1 MSHGP
6 HFATPFL
13 PYWPD
18 FLDSRD
24 NYFRRDPSKSIS
36 AEIKYVDDNS
46 MFMEPFDLSK
56 PRSDIEHKHNTASAA
71 FDSDNDGLTMPTE
84 TPDQKDARMNEEAR
98 LEEEEEEALLCQSEN
113 DDDDFSEDDEIET
126 QASSM
131 KCVDHDTEYKC
142 ENVDAC
148 VNTTDNFLIDDVNF
162 KATLL
167 PESPSTF
174 NKSLSLVSCD
184 GEQVISHNTGQNN
197 FDRHVPISDQD
208 TGLRNVNDKE
218 LTSIHENS
226 VKSRLKSS
234 ENPFLPFVFQ
244 QPHPGLHYLAT
255 PPAIAHSESNPSLA
269 GLHYLATPP
278 AIAHSE
284 SNPSL
289 AGLHY
294 LASPP
299 AIAHSESNPSLA
311 GLHYLATPPAIAH
324 SESNPS
330 LAALEQHV
338 RQIDSRRSQSEFEKF
353 RCSMGFL
360 EDQNQ
365 SSNCLVSCKES
376 VDKRMIDEM
385 SFIDGETSEKD
396 ECSQSV
402 NHSVGK
408 LCPTCDLDYDHM
420 KGPCATCHVCM
431 KMFACRSAM
440 EIHMRSH
447 TKERPFKC
455 VFCERAFSTRGNLR
469 QHQVIHKPI
478 DIKESS
484 PFMSNQLHVVDCSN
498 PARYEQRGRNIGSN
512 QLHASNISYSDS
524 LQTLRENAFSQ
535 TQLLDDI
542 NHVTSAETD
551 VNDINVKCDDQD
563 SKNSSVSLRS
573 MSPTLDNDDVDG
585 GGEPTVVPLCV
596 RQRSPDNASCSPVC
610 QSTPSQCRAD
620 DQNRICVNSSETSNS
635 DFRLDSADYRPI
647 IVSVTMA
654 ETVTTGIITNTNNN
668 NNNIASFPDGN
679 DRTKKD
685 TPGTSKSDEISD
697 SVLKY
702 PRHMCHVCNKPFSSA
717 SALQIHTRTHTGDK
731 PFKCSVCNKVSLLCC
746 VVRQVLALEMIC
758 CTLW

>member
-1 MSHGP
+1 MGVHRSKPALRMIHRCPCCNRPCGNILQLQQHIRTQHPQMSHGP

-24 NYFRRDPSKSIS
+24 KYFRRDPSKSIS

-46 MFMEPFDLSK
+46 MFMEPLDVSK
-56 PRSDIEHKHNTASAA
+56 PHSDIERKHNTASAA
-71 FDSDNDGLTMPTE
+71 FDSEHDGLTMPTE

-98 LEEEEEEALLCQSEN
+98 LEEKEEAALLCQSEN
-113 DDDDFSEDDEIET
+113 DDEIET
-126 QASSM
+126 QTSSM

-148 VNTTDNFLIDDVNF
+148 VNTTDNCLIDDVNF

-184 GEQVISHNTGQNN
+184 GEQVISHNTNTGQNN

-208 TGLRNVNDKE
+208 TGLRNVNEKE
-218 LTSIHENS
+218 LTSIYENS

-244 QPHPGLHYLAT
+244 QPHPGLHYLA
-255 PPAIAHSESNPSLA
+255 S
-269 GLHYLATPP
+269 
-278 AIAHSE
+278 
-284 SNPSL
+284 
-289 AGLHY
+289 
-294 LASPP
+294 
-299 AIAHSESNPSLA
+299 
-311 GLHYLATPPAIAH
+311 PPAIAH

-338 RQIDSRRSQSEFEKF
+338 RQIDSRRSISEFKKF
-353 RCSMGFL
+353 RCCMVFL

-365 SSNCLVSCKES
+365 SSNSIVSCKES
-376 VDKRMIDEM
+376 VDKRMIDKM

-408 LCPTCDLDYDHM
+408 LCPTCDLDYDRM

-431 KMFACRSAM
+431 KMSACRSAM
-440 EIHMRSH
+440 EVHVRSH
-447 TKERPFKC
+447 TKEKPFKC

-469 QHQVIHKPI
+469 RHQVIHQPI

-484 PFMSNQLHVVDCSN
+484 PFQSNQSHVVDCSN

-535 TQLLDDI
+535 AQLLDDI

-573 MSPTLDNDDVDG
+573 ISPTLDNDDVDG

-596 RQRSPDNASCSPVC
+596 RQRSPDNASCSPAC

-620 DQNRICVNSSETSNS
+620 DQDRICVNSSETSNS
-635 DFRLDSADYRPI
+635 DFGLDSADRPI

-654 ETVTTGIITNTNNN
+654 GTVTTGIITNTM
-668 NNNIASFPDGN
+668 NNNIASFPDGI
-679 DRTKKD
+679 DRTKKE
-685 TPGTSKSDEISD
+685 TPSTSKSDEISD

-702 PRHMCHVCNKPFSSA
+702 PRHMCHVFNKPFSSA

-731 PFKCSVCNKVSLLCC
+731 PFKCSVCNKVSLLFC